1 MIVMLAIVVALIAMN
16 ALYVA
21 AEFGAVSVRRSQ
33 VERRA
38 EEGSR
43 TARGLL
49 PIVRDAR
56 LLDRYV
62 AACQIGIT
70 LSSLLLGAYGQA
82 VIATALTPSFAR
94 LGGMQEPA
102 AHSVAA
108 IVVLLALT
116 TLQMVFGELVPKSIS
131 LQSPLRMALATYVPM
146 RLSLK
151 LFSWFIA
158 VLNGSGVLILKLLG
172 MQPSAERHVHTP
184 DEIEALIDESSE
196 GGALPDDTGRPLR
209 RALALGAREI
219 GDLMVPRDEIE
230 AVDVKCGSAELLRM
244 AAESPFTRI
253 PVYAGTLDTVLG
265 IVHARDLAACAVRGE
280 APPDVRPLLMPVL
293 RAAPDD
299 AASEILKR
307 MREEHR
313 QTAIV
318 VDDAGRTTGFITADD
333 ILEDL
338 LGGIADEFKEVE
350 AADPGDRTEAEEA
363 AHQRVRAAVSGGED
377 ER

>member
-38 EEGSR
+38 ADGSR
-43 TARGLL
+43 WARGLL

-82 VIATALTPSFAR
+82 VIAAAVTPVFER
-94 LGGMQEPA
+94 LGGMQQAA

-108 IVVLLALT
+108 IVVLLVLT
-116 TLQMVFGELVPKSIS
+116 ALQMVFGELVPKSIS
-131 LQSPLRMALATYVPM
+131 LQSPLRTALGTYVPM
-146 RLSLK
+146 RLSLRV
-151 LFSWFIA
+151 FSWFIA

-196 GGALPDDTGRPLR
+196 GGALPHTTGRPLR
-209 RALALGAREI
+209 KALALGARRI
-219 GDLMVPRDEIE
+219 ADLMVPRDEIE
-230 AVDVKCGSAELLRM
+230 AVDVRCGGAELLRM

-253 PVYAGTLDTVLG
+253 PVYDGTLDDVLG
-265 IVHARDLAACAVRGE
+265 IVHARDLAACAVRGG
-280 APPDVRPLLMPVL
+280 APPEVPQLLIPTL
-293 RAAPDD
+293 RVAPDD

-318 VDDAGRTTGFITADD
+318 VDEAGKTIGFVTADD

-350 AADPGDRTEAEEA
+350 AAEPGSPIEAEEA
-363 AHQRVRAAVSGGED
+363 AHQHVRAALRGGED
-377 ER
+377 VR

>member
-33 VERRA
+33 IERKA
-38 EEGSR
+38 ADGSR
-43 TARGLL
+43 AARGIL

-82 VIATALTPSFAR
+82 VIATAITPLFER
-94 LGGMQEPA
+94 LGGMQTTA

-131 LQSPLRMALATYVPM
+131 LQSPLRMALATYMPM
-146 RLSLK
+146 RLSLR
-151 LFSWFIA
+151 LFTWFIA

-184 DEIEALIDESSE
+184 DESEALIDESSE
-196 GGALPDDTGRPLR
+196 GGALPDNTGRPLR
-209 RALALGAREI
+209 KALALGARKI

-230 AVDVKCGSAELLRM
+230 AMDVSCGNAELLRM

-253 PVYAGTLDTVLG
+253 PVYEGTLDTVLG

-293 RAAPDD
+293 HAAPHDP
-299 AASEILKR
+299 ASEILKR

-318 VDDAGRTTGFITADD
+318 VDDAGRTIGFITADD

-350 AADPGDRTEAEEA
+350 DAEPGDQTEAEEA
-363 AHQRVRAAVSGGED
+363 THRRVRAAVGGGED